1 MKIQYLKY
9 PFYHTILYDFFTQEE
24 IKGINEERLLLQ
36 KDNTITQPIEQDNHH
51 KILRETFNTN
61 TIFLDQV
68 YQEDRSKSFILNK
81 VHKIYQINFDYESNP
96 FLKYLKISNKD
107 LSTLQLYKNTSK
119 YFEHIDRSL
128 LTCLFVFYDVPKKFE
143 GGDFV
148 FSQYNYVPYLTNNS
162 CIIFPGFEAH
172 HVNQLITASE
182 DIVRFS
188 INHRMYLRG

>member
-9 PFYHTILYDFFTQEE
+9 PFYHTILYDFFSQEE

-36 KDNTITQPIEQDNHH
+36 KDNTLTQPNEEDNHH
-51 KILRETFNTN
+51 KILKDTYNTN

-68 YQEDRSKSFILNK
+68 YQEERSNSYILNK
-81 VHKIYQINFDYESNP
+81 VYKIYQIDFDYESNP

-107 LSTLQLYKNTSK
+107 FSTLQLYKNKSK

-143 GGDFV
+143 GGDLV

-172 HVNQLITASE
+172 HVNELVSGSE

-188 INHRMYLRG
+188 INYRIYLRG